1 MRNEINKIALE
12 FFNIENIFEK
22 TRKRE
27 LVEMKWHFYYF
38 LRNEM
43 NLTLQSVGELFGVHH
58 ATVLHGIGNFKYIV
72 DEKGYECFK
81 CVAEKHLSVNKEIA
95 EIKKQI
101 NELQNRLKEYEKR
114 GNV

>member
-1 MRNEINKIALE
+1 MRSEINKIALE
-12 FFNIENIFEK
+12 FFNIENIFVK
-22 TRKRE
+22 HRKRE
-27 LVEMKWHFYYF
+27 IVESKWYFYYF

-58 ATVLHGIGNFKYIV
+58 ATILHGLNNFKYII
-72 DEKGYECFK
+72 DDQSYESFK

-101 NELQNRLKEYEKR
+101 NELQNRLKELQQ
-114 GNV
+114 